1 MGESLTTTDT
11 FYHGK
16 VVIKQ
21 PKNGYR
27 FAVDSPILADF
38 LPRSSRPALEIGC
51 GVGVISLLALYQN
64 KFPTVTGIEIQEL
77 LYRLAVDNTA
87 ANGLSERFHVIH
99 GDFNKIYAGITN
111 VQTIFCNPP
120 FFKTCQGRVSPDP
133 TIRLARFEISLNL
146 ANLLRGCAAI
156 LAPRGKLCLIFPFTR
171 QKELLAEAAAHGL
184 LPANIRPVQPFAD
197 SAPDRFLVQLKKT
210 ARPCRLEEPL
220 VVFKG
225 KGIYSPEMVRI
236 FAGPVSDCH
245 TRIATQKNDI
255 DLCAKT
261 ALEKIRNKK

>member
-1 MGESLTTTDT
+1 MTEPLTTSGT

-21 PKNGYR
+21 LKKGYR

-38 LPRSSRPALEIGC
+38 LPVSAAPALEIGC

-64 KFPTVTGIEIQEL
+64 KFPAVTGIEIQEP
-77 LYRLAVDNTA
+77 LYRLAVDNAA
-87 ANGLSERFHVIH
+87 ANGLGGRFHVIH
-99 GDFNKIYAGITN
+99 GDFNRIHAGIAN

-120 FFKTCQGRVSPDP
+120 FFKTGQGHLSRDEGV
-133 TIRLARFEISLNL
+133 RLAHFEIALNISD
-146 ANLLRGCAAI
+146 LLRGCAAI
-156 LAPRGKLCLIFPFTR
+156 MALRGKLCLIFPFVR
-171 QKELLAEAAAHGL
+171 QRELLVEAAACGL
-184 LPANIRPVQPFAD
+184 YPTVIRPVQPFAD
-197 SAPDRFLVQLKKT
+197 SAPDRFLIKLKKT

-225 KGIYSPEMVRI
+225 KGAYSPEMVRI

-245 TRIATQKNDI
+245 THIATQKNDV

-261 ALEKIRNKK
+261 ALEEIRNKK